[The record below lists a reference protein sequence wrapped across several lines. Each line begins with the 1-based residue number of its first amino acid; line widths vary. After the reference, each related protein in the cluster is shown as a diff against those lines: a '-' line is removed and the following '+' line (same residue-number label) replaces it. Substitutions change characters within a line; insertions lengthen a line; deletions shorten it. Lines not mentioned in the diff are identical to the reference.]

1 VSSILLFLGCLA
13 GIVLIGWVVSKL
25 AGTKA
30 QFLETFPLEPG
41 ERVLWEDLSADA
53 YPVLTQRARYVT
65 YARLG
70 RGAVRVTTLR
80 IIAGTKPLFGSK
92 HMIEHVLYPADRPYP
107 EEATGISGGFLK
119 YGFQVLVFER
129 SSVER
134 HATDKHP
141 FVELTLTPSVGSSTN
156 LDAFRIYSDALAAFL
171 LPE

>member
-1 VSSILLFLGCLA
+1 LAFFGCLA

-30 QFLETFPLEPG
+30 QFLETFALERG

-65 YARLG
+65 YATLR
-70 RGAVRVTTLR
+70 RGAVRVTTRR

-92 HMIEHVLYPADRPYP
+92 HMIQHVLYPADRPYP
-107 EEATGISGGFLK
+107 EEAKGISGGLLK
-119 YGFQVLVFER
+119 YGFKVLVFER
-129 SSVER
+129 SSVQT
-134 HATDKHP
+134 HATGKYP

-156 LDAFRIYSDALAAFL
+156 LDAFRIYSDAVTAFL